1 MWQRNI
7 QSLLTEAKRFLSV
20 MNHLRKLNT
29 QTREQP
35 FATLASVRQN
45 VRPGKL
51 S

>member
-1 MWQRNI
+1 MQA
-7 QSLLTEAKRFLSV
+7 LFTEAKRSLSV
-20 MNHLRKLNT
+20 VNYLRNLNT